1 MQKLRGNIQLT
12 SYDDIFKTDG
22 DGLNN
27 SQGDDK
33 TKEQF
38 DKGGEQVVD
47 ISISDLHPFK
57 NHPFKV
63 LDDEEMAK
71 TVDSIKEFGVLT
83 PAIVRPRSEGGY
95 EIVSGHRRCHAS
107 EIAGKETIPC
117 IVRDL
122 DDDAATILMV
132 DANLQRET
140 LLPSERA
147 KALKMKL
154 DAVRRQGRKRMQID
168 GDDDPTC
175 RRVVDKLKA
184 ADIVGKDTGESG
196 RQIQRY
202 IRLTN
207 LLPEILDMVDNK
219 QIGFNPAVEISFLDE
234 SQQRQLL
241 EAMDFSQST
250 PSLSQA
256 QRIKKQALEEGITQE
271 AMNVIMSE
279 EKKSDVDRV
288 TIKNDVLRKY
298 FPKSYTPKQM
308 EDTIVKLLD
317 QWQKKRM
324 HEKHL

>member
-12 SYDDIFKTDG
+12 SYDDIFKTDETRG
-22 DGLNN
+22 DNK
-27 SQGDDK
+27 QGDSR
-33 TKEQF
+33 TEASM
-38 DKGGEQVVD
+38 DKGGEQVTD
-47 ISISDLHPFK
+47 IPLSELHPFK

-71 TVDSIKEFGVLT
+71 TADSIKEFGVLT

-107 EIAGKETIPC
+107 EIAGKETMPC

-140 LLPSERA
+140 MLPSERA

-154 DAVRRQGRKRMQID
+154 DAMKRQGRKRMEMEGVD
-168 GDDDPTC
+168 NPTC

-184 ADIVGKDTGESG
+184 ADELGSNIGESG
-196 RQIQRY
+196 RQVQRY

-207 LLPEILDMVDNK
+207 LDPELLQLVDDK
-219 QIGFNPAVEISFLDE
+219 LMGFNPAYELSFLTAD
-234 SQQRQLL
+234 QQKDLL
-241 EAMDFSQST
+241 SAIDYAQAI

-256 QRIKKQALEEGITQE
+256 QRIKKLALNNEITQE
-271 AMNVIMSE
+271 GMNIILSE
-279 EKKSDVDRV
+279 EKKSELDRV
-288 TIKNDVLRKY
+288 TLKNDVLKKY

-308 EDTIVKLLD
+308 EDTIIKLLD
-317 QWQKKRM
+317 QWQKKRNRDM
-324 HEKHL
+324 ER